1 MIEENCREVR
11 NDLVGL
17 NIWWNLSILRDTYEG
32 RWTNHDS
39 KIQQKG
45 KAVSCRFHERLSKK
59 YLEIEIMFYKQ
70 KRSSQNGL
78 QSTIVGSAGVN
89 MQAQN

>member
-45 KAVSCRFHERLSKK
+45 KAVSCRFNDGSL
-59 YLEIEIMFYKQ
+59 IP
-70 KRSSQNGL
+70 
-78 QSTIVGSAGVN
+78 QSIYMYQAIVVGIN
-89 MQAQN
+89 R